1 MINILRP
8 MSSYDNNEPG
18 VPEDM
23 IVAVLRVSV
32 TAVRCTTGMD
42 ES

>member
-1 MINILRP
+1 MTKYVTP
-8 MSSYDNNEPG
+8 YAYDEPG

-23 IVAVLRVSV
+23 IVVVLRVSV
-32 TAVRCTTGMD
+32 TAVRCTTGMG

>member
-1 MINILRP
+1 MLRP
-8 MSSYDNNEPG
+8 MSTYDDNEPG

-23 IVAVLRVSV
+23 IVVVLRVSV
-32 TAVRCTTGMD
+32 TAVRCTAGMG